1 MTQHFVRPDVQAF
14 LDLMKANP
22 RPGMS
27 DAIIAYMR
35 QMPPGSM
42 PSLDLPVGDLATVRD
57 VVMPGPGGDLAL
69 KLFDVRET
77 RGPSPVVVFYHG
89 GGFAVGSIET
99 HAAVAAEMS
108 RGLDL
113 PVVSVEYRLS
123 PEHPWPAG
131 VDDAEAS
138 ARWVAENG
146 AAFGRAFTALVLA
159 GDSAGGNLTAV
170 TALALR
176 DKPAALPVVLQFAI
190 YPVVDSSEPTAS
202 RAEFAHGFFLDKS
215 DMDYFDR
222 AYAGDISDWRVSPLL
237 ADLAGMPPAVVV
249 TASLDPLRDE
259 GRAYAAKLKSAG
271 VPVTFYEAEG
281 TIHGF
286 ITYRLHMPSARDDYA
301 KMLALAKAMLS

>member
-77 RGPSPVVVFYHG
+77 RGPSQVVVFYHG

-190 YPVVDSSEPTAS
+190 YPVADSSEPTAS

-237 ADLAGMPPAVVV
+237 ADLTGMPPAVVV

-301 KMLALAKAMLS
+301 KMLALAKVMLS

>member
-77 RGPSPVVVFYHG
+77 RGPSHVVVFYHG

-176 DKPAALPVVLQFAI
+176 DKPAALPVVLQLAI

-202 RAEFAHGFFLDKS
+202 RAEFAHGYFLDKS

-222 AYAGDISDWRVSPLL
+222 AYAGDVSDWRVSPLL
-237 ADLAGMPPAVVV
+237 ADLTGMPPAVVV

-259 GRAYAAKLKSAG
+259 GRAYAGKLKAAG
-271 VPVTFYEAEG
+271 VPVSFYEAEG

-301 KMLALAKAMLS
+301 KMLALAKAMLG